1 MSNFCFS
8 TFTEKLDKKITT
20 DIEDQYGLN
29 YVHMIVQNQLH
40 TSEIDFNKFSLDDL
54 INALDGLEEAIT
66 DEDQNGNLAIDPNH
80 VYTRVLAL
88 SFKIDKLGTVPK
100 LRGTSPFLFL

>member
-54 INALDGLEEAIT
+54 IN
-66 DEDQNGNLAIDPNH
+66 
-80 VYTRVLAL
+80 
-88 SFKIDKLGTVPK
+88 
-100 LRGTSPFLFL
+100 